1 MCGIAGFVG
10 KEKNM
15 KKTLKNMTDRI
26 KHRGP
31 DAEGFFVRGNV
42 ALGQRRLSIIDISG
56 GKQPM
61 FSKDENLVVVF
72 NGEIYNY
79 KELKSELKD
88 YPWQTNSDTEVLL
101 AGYEKWGRDLPK
113 HLRGMFAFALYDI
126 KNKTLFCARDPFGIK
141 PFYYYQ
147 NDGTFLF
154 ASEIKAFLDHP
165 KFEKKFNE
173 SILSAYLSFSFTPT
187 TETFFE

>member
-1 MCGIAGFVG
+1 
-10 KEKNM
+10 M

-79 KELKSELKD
+79 KELSKLYKE
-88 YPWQTNSDTEVLL
+88 YP
-101 AGYEKWGRDLPK
+101 
-113 HLRGMFAFALYDI
+113 
-126 KNKTLFCARDPFGIK
+126 
-141 PFYYYQ
+141 
-147 NDGTFLF
+147 FLQ
-154 ASEIKAFLDHP
+154 
-165 KFEKKFNE
+165 
-173 SILSAYLSFSFTPT
+173 
-187 TETFFE
+187 